1 MNVYYGDLKDSR
13 NLESTSYLQ
22 LNSCGSTVT
31 LDTEYLVV
39 RSGRSD
45 YHIFYVTEGE
55 AEVYGEDGA
64 TVRLFKGDFV
74 LYPPRVPQ
82 KYKRLR
88 GSKDCWI
95 HFNGFQVPEILND
108 AHLSAGTNRGAESSS
123 IKSLFSELLTEYSI
137 KRSEAVN
144 TEKGLLLT
152 ILYTLGGLASEKGI
166 SHGSSP
172 IRRAVMYINENYE
185 KSFSNL
191 TLANLCNLSL
201 GRFEHLFKLETGVSP
216 SAYRQRLRIENAK
229 SLLLSTALS
238 VSEIS
243 FICGYTDSL
252 YFSRIFKNQTGLP
265 PVEYRRIN
273 TTAVISE

>member
-1 MNVYYGDLKDSR
+1 MNVYYGDLKDSK
-13 NLESTSYLQ
+13 NLESHSYLQ

-31 LDTEYLVV
+31 LDTEYLVI

-55 AEVYGEDGA
+55 AEVYGEDGTA
-64 TVRLFKGDFV
+64 VRLFKGDFV

-108 AHLSAGTNRGAESSS
+108 ACLSVGTNRGTENSN

-137 KRSEAVN
+137 KRSETVN
-144 TEKGLLLT
+144 TEKGILLT
-152 ILYTLGGLASEKGI
+152 ILYMLGGLTSEKGI
-166 SHGSSP
+166 FHGSSP
-172 IRRAVMYINENYE
+172 IRKAVLYINENYE
-185 KSFSNL
+185 KSFSNAL
-191 TLANLCNLSL
+191 LANLCNLSL
-201 GRFEHLFKLETGVSP
+201 GRFEHLFKLEMGVSP

-229 SLLLSTALS
+229 ALLLSTALS

-243 FICGYTDSL
+243 FLCGFADSL
-252 YFSRIFKNQTGLP
+252 YFSRFFKTKTGLSP
-265 PVEYRRIN
+265 IEYRRIN
-273 TTAVISE
+273 PSTLINE

>member
-1 MNVYYGDLKDSR
+1 MNIYYGDQKDSK
-13 NLESTSYLQ
+13 NLESRSYLQ

-31 LDTEYLVV
+31 VDTEYLVI

-64 TVRLFKGDFV
+64 AIRLFKGDFV

-88 GSKDCWI
+88 GSRDYWV

-108 AHLSAGTNRGAESSS
+108 ACLSVGTNRGTESSN
-123 IKSLFSELLTEYSI
+123 IKSLFSELLTEHSI
-137 KRSEAVN
+137 KKSETVN

-152 ILYTLGGLASEKGI
+152 ILYMLGGLTSEKGVF
-166 SHGSSP
+166 HGSSP
-172 IRRAVMYINENYE
+172 IRAAILYINENYE
-185 KSFSNL
+185 KDFSNAF
-191 TLANLCNLSL
+191 LANMCNLSL
-201 GRFEHLFKLETGVSP
+201 GRFEHLFKFEIGVSP
-216 SAYRQRLRIENAK
+216 NAYRQRLRIENAK
-229 SLLLSTALS
+229 SLLLSTSLS

-243 FICGYTDSL
+243 FLCGFTDQL
-252 YFSRIFKNQTGLP
+252 YFSRIFKNKTGLSP
-265 PVEYRRIN
+265 TEYRRIN
-273 TTAVISE
+273 TSTVISE